1 MSYYDLVI
9 VGAGHAGCEAARA
22 AARMGRRVGLCTL
35 SRETVATMP
44 CNPAIGGTAK
54 GHLVREIDALGGL
67 MGEAI
72 DATGIQFKLLNRSR
86 GPAVWSPRAQA
97 DKQRYSRWVLASLE
111 REPRIEW
118 IFGVATEIVVRNN
131 AVRGLRMADGRFLNC
146 QALVVTAGT
155 FLNGL
160 IHIGREQRPAGRYG
174 EPPSTAL
181 AESLKRLEFRWGRL
195 KTGTPPRLHR
205 DTIEWDRLEVAR
217 GDDQPTPFSFMTDRI
232 RNPQINCHL
241 LHTNEKVHALVRT
254 HLDDS
259 PLFNG
264 QIKGIGPRYCP
275 SLEDKVVRFPS
286 RERHHVF
293 LEPEG
298 IDVEQIY
305 VNGMSMCLPREV
317 QRAIIRNLPG
327 LEAATLLRPGYA
339 VEYDF
344 IQPTELRPTLE
355 TKRLNNLYLAGQ
367 VNGTSGYEEAAGQGL
382 IAGINAARTI
392 AGDEPLVLRRDEA
405 YLAVMIDDL
414 TTQGCLEPY
423 RLFTS
428 RAEHRLLLRTDNA
441 DLRLTQHGWNIGL
454 VTKKRWE
461 RFVGRRRRFEQNLKT
476 LRKTTVTLPD
486 GCRVR
491 ASEAIRRP
499 QLRLK
504 SLIDSGEI
512 ELKGEEKTK
521 IIDLATVET
530 EIKYEGYLK
539 RQMAAVER
547 EQQQAECEI
556 PQGFIYAKIPGLS
569 AEVIER
575 LTQTLPTTLG
585 QARRIP
591 GMTPAAIAILGSLLL
606 RGSKRTLGKDK
617 QNRDI
622 MHAGHERKGP
632 DPKARAPR
640 RSIRASAQ
648 R

>member
-1 MSYYDLVI
+1 MSHYDVI
-9 VGAGHAGCEAARA
+9 IIGAGHAGCEAARA
-22 AARMGRRVGLCTL
+22 AARMGQRVGLCTL

-97 DKQRYSRWVLASLE
+97 DKHRYSRWVLASLD

-118 IFGVATEIVVRNN
+118 IIGVAAEIVVRDN
-131 AVRGLRMADGRFLNC
+131 AVRGLRMIDGRLLDC
-146 QALVVTAGT
+146 QGLVVTAGT

-205 DTIEWDRLEVAR
+205 DTIDWHRLEVAR

-232 RNPQINCHL
+232 SNPQIDCHL
-241 LHTNEKVHALVRT
+241 VHTNERVHALVRA
-254 HLDDS
+254 HLGDS

-275 SLEDKVVRFPS
+275 SLEDKVVRFPD

-305 VNGMSMCLPREV
+305 VNGMSMCLPREA
-317 QRAIIRNLPG
+317 QTAIIRNLPG

-355 TKRLNNLYLAGQ
+355 TKRLKGLYLAGQ

-382 IAGINAARTI
+382 IAGINAARAL
-392 AGDEPLVLRRDEA
+392 AGHEPLVLRRDEA
-405 YLAVMIDDL
+405 YLAVMVDDL

-441 DLRLTQHGWNIGL
+441 DLRLTPHGWNIGL
-454 VTKKRWE
+454 VSEGRWE
-461 RFVGRRRRFEQNLKT
+461 RFVERRRRFQQNLRT

-491 ASEAIRRP
+491 AAQALRRP
-499 QLRLK
+499 HVRLE

-512 ELKGEEKTK
+512 DFKSEEKTK

-530 EIKYEGYLK
+530 ELKYEGYLK
-539 RQMAAVER
+539 RQIAAVER
-547 EQQQAECEI
+547 EQQQEEYEI
-556 PQGFIYAKIPGLS
+556 PQGFI
-569 AEVIER
+569 
-575 LTQTLPTTLG
+575 
-585 QARRIP
+585 
-591 GMTPAAIAILGSLLL
+591 
-606 RGSKRTLGKDK
+606 
-617 QNRDI
+617 
-622 MHAGHERKGP
+622 
-632 DPKARAPR
+632 
-640 RSIRASAQ
+640 
-648 R
+648 

>member
-1 MSYYDLVI
+1 MSHYDVI
-9 VGAGHAGCEAARA
+9 IIGAGHAGCEAARA
-22 AARMGRRVGLCTL
+22 AARMGQRVGLCTL

-97 DKQRYSRWVLASLE
+97 DKQRYSRWVLASLD

-118 IFGVATEIVVRNN
+118 IVGVAAEIVVRDN
-131 AVRGLRMADGRFLNC
+131 AVRGLRMIDGRLLDC
-146 QALVVTAGT
+146 QGLVVTAGT

-181 AESLKRLEFRWGRL
+181 AESLKRLEFHWGRL

-205 DTIEWDRLEVAR
+205 DTIDWHRLEVAR

-232 RNPQINCHL
+232 SNPQIDCHL
-241 LHTNEKVHALVRT
+241 VHTNERVHALVRAR
-254 HLDDS
+254 LGDS

-275 SLEDKVVRFPS
+275 SLEDKVVRFPD
-286 RERHHVF
+286 RERHQVF

-305 VNGMSMCLPREV
+305 VNGMSMCLPREA
-317 QRAIIRNLPG
+317 QTAIIRNLPG

-355 TKRLNNLYLAGQ
+355 TKRLKGLYLAGQ

-382 IAGINAARTI
+382 IAGINAARAL
-392 AGDEPLVLRRDEA
+392 AGHEPLVLRRDEA
-405 YLAVMIDDL
+405 YLAVMVDDL

-441 DLRLTQHGWNIGL
+441 DLRLTPHGWNIGL
-454 VTKKRWE
+454 VSEGRWE
-461 RFVGRRRRFEQNLKT
+461 RFVERKRRFQQNLRT

-491 ASEAIRRP
+491 AAQALRRP
-499 QLRLK
+499 HVRLE

-512 ELKGEEKTK
+512 DFKSEEKTK

-530 EIKYEGYLK
+530 ELKYEGYLK
-539 RQMAAVER
+539 RQIAAVER
-547 EQQQAECEI
+547 EQQQEEYEI
-556 PQGFIYAKIPGLS
+556 PQGFIYAQTPGLS
-569 AEVIER
+569 AEVVER
-575 LTQTLPTTLG
+575 LTQTLPSTLG

-591 GMTPAAIAILGSLLL
+591 GMTPAAIAILGSLL
-606 RGSKRTLGKDK
+606 RGNKRTKGIGRH
-617 QNRDI
+617 NRDI
-622 MHAGHERKGP
+622 MHAGHGNTGH
-632 DPKARAPR
+632 DPKARSPR
-640 RSIRASAQ
+640 GSIRASAQ
-648 R
+648 G